1 MSPQRHAHTHKI
13 EIRRDREL
21 GSGMVLQRD
30 IKKKKKKREE
40 ARVMREEARVKSNA
54 EILKSDKLDW
64 IYILLSPFIVHVNLG
79 KFLHSSVSQ
88 LPHLKKWD

>member
-1 MSPQRHAHTHKI
+1 
-13 EIRRDREL
+13 
-21 GSGMVLQRD
+21 
-30 IKKKKKKREE
+30 
-40 ARVMREEARVKSNA
+40 MREEARVKSNA